1 MAPLSHTLGG
11 GAAAGE
17 TRRDARKERRAKG
30 RRRKGCLGNL
40 TFARF
45 GIKRSYKVSSVK
57 KKKTLWISTPSLP
70 GGRWWPK
77 PITTNHTR

>member
-17 TRRDARKERRAKG
+17 TRRGAREERPAKG

-45 GIKRSYKVSSVK
+45 GIKRSYKVSGVK
-57 KKKTLWISTPSLP
+57 KKRKKKSTLDFYSQPPW
-70 GGRWWPK
+70 R
-77 PITTNHTR
+77 